1 MKILALCSICICLA
15 GCASQRTF
23 TAPPLPTL
31 GVPHDADS
39 IRYQETFRAYQ
50 VGRYVEPN
58 NPLVMHDTHTL
69 YRVETLP
76 HWNLYPSAPSGPM
89 PVQVRA
95 IPDPAHAQAPLNDEI
110 VAELNQQKE
119 ITQKVTSEANR
130 LTSLLEQLSG
140 SLAETKAVAK
150 QNLTVKQQLLGAEQR
165 ISALEI
171 ELRRLG
177 NPATTGV
184 TNVISEPEP

>member
-1 MKILALCSICICLA
+1 MKTLVLSFTCACLA
-15 GCASQRTF
+15 GCASKRTF
-23 TAPPLPTL
+23 TETPLPTL

-39 IRYQETFRAYQ
+39 IRYQETFRAYH

-76 HWNLYPSAPSGPM
+76 HWNLNPVAPSGPM
-89 PVQVRA
+89 AVQVRA
-95 IPDPAHAQAPLNDEI
+95 VPDPAHAQAPLNDEI

-130 LTSLLEQLSG
+130 LTAVLEQLNG
-140 SLAETKAVAK
+140 SLAETKAVARE
-150 QNLTVKQQLLGAEQR
+150 NLTLKQQLLDAERR

-171 ELRRLG
+171 ELHRRG
-177 NPATTGV
+177 NPATAAT
-184 TNVISEPEP
+184 TNAIAEPEP